1 MSALTDL
8 FGNIADAIR
17 SKTGASSSIVASN
30 FPSEIMNI
38 PSSGEYLVQTDQSP
52 THWGTEV
59 VVGKNYTQANG
70 YGTWTITAPEY
81 NRSGYGISCAFD
93 DLVETE
99 YMSNEHMAGDDPV
112 IIYQYFPML
121 IKPSNVFISNYRQG
135 YSSGSEGECYL
146 EFQQQ
151 DTSWERL
158 ATFTYSGSHDS
169 GNDEKSIDLSTT
181 NWYKGMR
188 LVWNCTSAY
197 GYLEIRRFR
206 ITEGY
211 WKEA

>member
-38 PSSGEYLVQTDQSP
+38 PSSGEYLVLTDQSP
-52 THWGTEV
+52 THWDTEV

-70 YGTWTITAPEY
+70 YGTWTITATEY
-81 NRSGYGISCAFD
+81 RRSSEKVCYAFD

-112 IIYQYFPML
+112 IISQYFPML
-121 IKPSNVFISNYRQG
+121 IKPSNVFISDYRHG
-135 YSSGSEGECYL
+135 YSTSSEGECYL
-146 EFQQQ
+146 EFQKQ
-151 DTSWERL
+151 DNSWERL
-158 ATFTYSGSHDS
+158 ATFT
-169 GNDEKSIDLSTT
+169 
-181 NWYKGMR
+181 W
-188 LVWNCTSAY
+188 
-197 GYLEIRRFR
+197 RFTFFR
-206 ITEGY
+206 
-211 WKEA
+211 